1 MNHKIA
7 IVTGGASGIGYA
19 AAESLINAGHKVVI
33 ADLNAELGEESAQ
46 KLGALFIQVD
56 LSIQEDNKRLI
67 DETVSHFG
75 SVDILVNNAGFQHIS
90 TIEDFSEDTW
100 NTMISVMLTSPFLL
114 TRYTLPYMKANQWG
128 RIINIASVHGLVA
141 SAYKSAYIS
150 AKHGLLGFTKT
161 MALEGG
167 EFGIT
172 SNAICPAYV
181 RTPLVDKQ
189 IQAQALSNQI
199 SEKDVVE
206 KIMLKN
212 AAIKKLIEPEEVGE
226 FVAYLAS
233 PIAKSFTGATLALDL
248 GWTAQ

>member
-1 MNHKIA
+1 
-7 IVTGGASGIGYA
+7 
-19 AAESLINAGHKVVI
+19 
-33 ADLNAELGEESAQ
+33 
-46 KLGALFIQVD
+46 
-56 LSIQEDNKRLI
+56 
-67 DETVSHFG
+67 
-75 SVDILVNNAGFQHIS
+75 
-90 TIEDFSEDTW
+90 
-100 NTMISVMLTSPFLL
+100 
-114 TRYTLPYMKANQWG
+114 
-128 RIINIASVHGLVA
+128 
-141 SAYKSAYIS
+141 
-150 AKHGLLGFTKT
+150 

-181 RTPLVDKQ
+181 RTPLVNKQ

>member
-1 MNHKIA
+1 MDHKIA

-150 AKHGLLGFTKT
+150 AKHGLLGFTK
-161 MALEGG
+161 
-167 EFGIT
+167 
-172 SNAICPAYV
+172 
-181 RTPLVDKQ
+181 Q
-189 IQAQALSNQI
+189 
-199 SEKDVVE
+199 
-206 KIMLKN
+206 
-212 AAIKKLIEPEEVGE
+212 
-226 FVAYLAS
+226 
-233 PIAKSFTGATLALDL
+233 
-248 GWTAQ
+248 WH